1 MTIAMGQTFP
11 KRRNVT
17 LGSCA
22 LPPVSGILCMVC
34 LLCGVSLVW
43 TAGSRQQPI
52 ERLKKHKCMNILYY
66 HHFMV
71 VEQKQERYSRSE
83 SLIDIL
89 SI

>member
-52 ERLKKHKCMNILYY
+52 KRVKKHKCMNI
-66 HHFMV
+66 
-71 VEQKQERYSRSE
+71 
-83 SLIDIL
+83 IL
-89 SI
+89 PSFYGCRTKARKIFEIRISH